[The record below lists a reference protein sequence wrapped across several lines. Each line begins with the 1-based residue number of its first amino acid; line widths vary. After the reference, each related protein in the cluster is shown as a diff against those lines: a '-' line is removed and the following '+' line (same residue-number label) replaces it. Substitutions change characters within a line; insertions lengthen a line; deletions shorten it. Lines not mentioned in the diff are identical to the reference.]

1 MKMRP
6 VLAGAVAVVSI
17 AALAGC
23 SGGGSAAPST
33 NASGQPTGEIT
44 YEYFNNQPAAIEA
57 TKQIVADFEKKYP
70 DIKVTLQV
78 APADSL
84 QEKLQVQYTG
94 GVAPDVIQND
104 SPGSTLRF
112 AAYLADLGA
121 LLPDDMVSDIPDSV
135 REGLEQDGKL
145 MAVPTEQQS
154 YVVFANKDLLD
165 KAGVDIPTGDTM
177 TWEQFADIAK
187 ATTSDGVKG
196 IAWGLASPTSV
207 FASFG
212 LGFGAKFF
220 TSPDESQAQASIGD
234 AELQVP
240 TRVKSMIDAG
250 YVDKTS
256 VTQSTSDAL
265 PTFYGGKAAMT
276 VAGSYQIANIESQAP
291 EGFNWIVLPA
301 LEGSE
306 GSQQMSTPI
315 TLSITKSS
323 KNIPAAAAF
332 VEFYQSA
339 QNLAKINIADGEI
352 PATTSAQA
360 EAAKL
365 TEGKTGWAQVLASG
379 KNLVNPQWNTF
390 TKYESWKST
399 VANPAYQK
407 FLGGEIDTDGL
418 VKELQDGWANINQ

>member
-1 MKMRP
+1 MRP
-6 VLAGAVAVVSI
+6 ILAGAVAVVSI

-23 SGGGSAAPST
+23 SGGGSTTPST
-33 NASGQPTGEIT
+33 NASGQPTGKIT

-70 DIKVTLQV
+70 DVDVTLQV

-84 QEKLQVQYTG
+84 QQKLQVQYAG
-94 GVAPDVIQND
+94 GVAADVVQND

-112 AAYLADLGA
+112 ADYLADLGS
-121 LLPDDMVSDIPDSV
+121 LLPAEMVSDIPDSV
-135 REGLEQDGKL
+135 REGLQKDGKL
-145 MAVPTEQQS
+145 LAVPTEQQS
-154 YVVFANKDLLD
+154 YVVFANKDLLE
-165 KAGVDIPTGDTM
+165 KAGVTIPTGDTM
-177 TWEQFADIAK
+177 TWDEFQDIAK
-187 ATTSDGVKG
+187 ATTKDGVKG
-196 IAWGLASPTSV
+196 LAWGLGSPTSV

-220 TSPDESQAQASIGD
+220 TSADESQAKASIGE

-256 VTQSTSDAL
+256 VTQSTSEAL

-276 VAGSYQIANIESQAP
+276 VAGSYQIANIETQAP
-291 EGFNWIVLPA
+291 QGFHWIVLPA

-306 GSQQMSTPI
+306 GSQQMSAPI

-332 VEFYQSA
+332 VEFYQSPE
-339 QNLAKINIADGEI
+339 NLAKINIADGEI
-352 PATTSAQA
+352 PATTSAQDA
-360 EAAKL
+360 AAKL
-365 TEGKTGWAQVLASG
+365 TEGKNGWAEVLASG

-407 FLGGEIDTDGL
+407 FLAGQINTDQL
-418 VKELQDGWANINQ
+418 AKELEDGWANTNQ